1 MEIPDPTHKIGDAV
15 FLYRHPATGI
25 CEVMSAQ
32 AITNMPGSTTFN
44 YFIRTPLHTCMWAR
58 GAELLGVG
66 ELKEAREEVKDDL
79 RFLKPYKVGRKVFED
94 LLAEYNQLI
103 EGSDVG
109 TPIEFMPEAG

>member
-1 MEIPDPTHKIGDAV
+1 MEIPDPIHKIGDEV

-25 CEVMSAQ
+25 CEVISSQ
-32 AITNMPGSTTFN
+32 AVTHIPGSTTYN
-44 YFIRTPLHTCMWAR
+44 YFIRTPLFTSMWAR
-58 GAELLGVG
+58 GAELLSID
-66 ELKEAREEVKDDL
+66 ELKEARDEVEDDL

-109 TPIEFMPEAG
+109 TPIDFMPEAG